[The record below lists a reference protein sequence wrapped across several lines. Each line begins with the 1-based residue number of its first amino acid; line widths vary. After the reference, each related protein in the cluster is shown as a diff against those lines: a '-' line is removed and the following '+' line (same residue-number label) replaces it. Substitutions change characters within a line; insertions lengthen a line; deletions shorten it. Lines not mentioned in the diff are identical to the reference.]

1 MLLEDIKAIKNV
13 SKIIAGREEVVIIG
27 EIEEKVKEIEI
38 EKIRK
43 ILSNKDLSEFE
54 IKFHKRRLANYLGG
68 IATIFIGGYSSIEI
82 KEKKDRVDDAIA
94 AVKAAYDGGVLPG
107 GGISLFKA
115 SNTLDLLYLKT
126 ILQEPIKVLSKN
138 ANTDIEDIPS
148 DFWMGK
154 NFRTGVVGN
163 MYEMGIIDPY
173 LVTKI
178 SLENAVNAASLVLT
192 SGCSIISM

>member
-1 MLLEDIKAIKNV
+1 ML
-13 SKIIAGREEVVIIG
+13 
-27 EIEEKVKEIEI
+27 
-38 EKIRK
+38 
-43 ILSNKDLSEFE
+43 F
-54 IKFHKRRLANYLGG
+54 
-68 IATIFIGGYSSIEI
+68 
-82 KEKKDRVDDAIA
+82 
-94 AVKAAYDGGVLPG
+94 
-107 GGISLFKA
+107 
-115 SNTLDLLYLKT
+115 LLYLKT